1 MHHPHL
7 SHVSRPAHHRPA
19 VWAFGL
25 GAFSVQFDSFA
36 LNLALPS
43 IGADLG
49 MAADRLPA
57 AVAAYLLACGAA
69 MVPGGGAGDR
79 VGHRRV
85 LLAGLT
91 AFAAGSVLC
100 ALAADPAG
108 LIAFRALQGL
118 GGGLV
123 MPSGLALIARTA
135 PAGRAARATGRAL
148 GAAGLA
154 TAAGPVAGGALTSL
168 AGWPW
173 VFWAVVPLAAAAA
186 GAALAVREP
195 SPDPRPTRRPPGT
208 RPIRVLRAAAPAAAL
223 GAAANAATVVWL
235 FTGPLALQRAWG
247 LDAAAA
253 GLVFAAPALAV
264 AAGGPLAGRAA
275 ARPLPVL
282 TALTGTGAGLL
293 ATLGALPSVPLVAA
307 ALTACGLVLG
317 TANALAL
324 IAVQQAAP
332 PDAAGLASGAAKTAV
347 TAAGGLAMVA
357 VSAAMAG

>member
-1 MHHPHL
+1 MH
-7 SHVSRPAHHRPA
+7 RTHHRPA

-49 MAADRLPA
+49 MTADRLPA

-69 MVPGGGAGDR
+69 MVPGGSAGDR

-85 LLAGLT
+85 LLAGLA
-91 AFAAGSVLC
+91 AFAAGSALC
-100 ALAADPAG
+100 ASAPTPTA
-108 LIAFRALQGL
+108 LIAFRALQGI

-123 MPSGLALIARTA
+123 MPAGLALVARTA
-135 PAGRAARATGRAL
+135 PGGRAARATGRAL

-154 TAAGPVAGGALTSL
+154 TAVGPVAGGALTSL

-173 VFWAVVPLAAAAA
+173 VFWAVVPLTAAAA
-186 GAALAVREP
+186 GAALTVREP
-195 SPDPRPTRRPPGT
+195 SPPPRRTPGRAPGARPV
-208 RPIRVLRAAAPAAAL
+208 RVLRAVAPAAAL

-235 FTGPLALQRAWG
+235 FAGPLALQRTWG

-253 GLVFAAPALAV
+253 GIVFAAPSLAV

-275 ARPLPVL
+275 ARPVPVL
-282 TALTGTGAGLL
+282 IGLIVTGTGLL
-293 ATLGALPSVPLVAA
+293 ALLGALPSVPLVAA
-307 ALTACGLVLG
+307 ALTACGLALG

-324 IAVQQAAP
+324 VAVQDAAP
-332 PDAAGLASGAAKTAV
+332 PDAAGLASGFAKTAV

-357 VSAAMAG
+357 VSAAMG